1 MPDVHTG
8 AAFCT
13 VCRQPLLYIH
23 IYYHICTA
31 NKSMQCPVCNA
42 VIKFSQK
49 GCGLP
54 RKNGKNRDKSA
65 NHKFFLYVI
74 VYKKQGRKTLNKIC
88 FYGFSGEIFVI
99 NDENRGFFLT
109 SACGKWY
116 NALRGKGWKI
126 PPYYPQKKKRQ
137 K

>member
-13 VCRQPLLYIH
+13 VYRQPLLYIH

-42 VIKFSQK
+42 VIKFSQERVRPAAAGREK
-49 GCGLP
+49 G
-54 RKNGKNRDKSA
+54 GKSVS
-65 NHKFFLYVI
+65 HKFFLYVI

-109 SACGKWY
+109 SVYGKWY